1 MFGASFLT
9 GIWIAWGVGC
19 GFRGLDDLEICD
31 QFARGELRDPRSRTE
46 ACQSAKYQALVARVG
61 RVTLWAKYCGFA
73 SLGFLLIGAVVW
85 VYRGIIAFNAGLPP

>member
-1 MFGASFLT
+1 MSSVAVIGA
-9 GIWIAWGVGC
+9 GAWGTA
-19 GFRGLDDLEICD
+19 LAI
-31 QFARGELRDPRSRTE
+31 
-46 ACQSAKYQALVARVG
+46 QAGRAGG